1 MNGIS
6 TLKLIFVILH
16 TLRKVILKINIMKK
30 RGSNLKLFWF
40 PVLFF
45 TFLILSSQ
53 LVFSQSR
60 NVGGL
65 LTISEINSPGVGGI
79 SISIKG
85 TSTET
90 VSDNDGEYRID
101 VLGDESVLVFSYPGM
116 ITQEIVVGDRSRIN
130 IDLIKLA
137 PEKPE
142 TVYVTQVNIILNE
155 SAVKLEKNVAK
166 VLQDRLKSN
175 SGITVTISKEQDL
188 KASLNIYLG
197 LANNSDRLEE
207 LFNRFN
213 MRMAGYNKPAA
224 EGYAVK
230 LVNLDNAPV
239 ILAVGADNRGVLY
252 AAGEILRQMEVYN
265 LAIRFKTF
273 DISSAPAYRFRGAN
287 NPQGG
292 TMRKFTKSRA
302 WTTDEWKDV
311 ILDYALAGANCFY
324 AEQWGSGGER
334 NDFLKSFDLMT
345 TVGIRPNQYHGEFP
359 EEWKSSGL
367 SDWEWINSNWICPN
381 IPEARE
387 AILQQWTEKLNK
399 LGDHDILRFYAGDPG
414 GCRDERC
421 MPWGLTFALLCE
433 DITKIALKT
442 HPDLIVLIANQDLT
456 NEGDYAIFDYLSE
469 KPQNWLYGIAYGP
482 GSNAMSWYFRHKL
495 NEDMFEYPGYGW
507 LNRYL
512 AETLNALP
520 KDQKIV
526 HYSDITHW
534 TMAQYNV
541 ESPERNIAKSYG
553 RRTWHTRPLAL
564 YKIFQA
570 IMPFSQGDI
579 IYTEGYH
586 DHFNQYFWHRL
597 LWNPHLEAKEVVQ
610 EYCRIYFGD
619 NSSDLMTEAIFQLE
633 KNLEIPLATNDGI
646 DRYYVLVKEAGRLM
660 PENIMKNNH
669 LWRLFMQ
676 KAALD
681 KYVQLKLQRELFQEE
696 RVRQYLEQ
704 GIESWELN
712 TSIDK
717 SITVLDEPKET
728 PVMAFYR
735 EEADNL
741 GIESEQLFGIRNV
754 GYFRLE
760 QDLRDLKGLSALL
773 NKGKSTRSK
782 KEKKKIM
789 TSVILDTQK
798 KTDYGRVHW

>member
-1 MNGIS
+1 MVS
-6 TLKLIFVILH
+6 A
-16 TLRKVILKINIMKK
+16 
-30 RGSNLKLFWF
+30 
-40 PVLFF
+40 
-45 TFLILSSQ
+45 
-53 LVFSQSR
+53 QSR
-60 NVGGL
+60 TVGGL
-65 LTISEINSPGVGGI
+65 LTVGDINNPGIGGI

-85 TSTET
+85 TSTTT
-90 VSDNDGEYRID
+90 VSDNDGEYRIS
-101 VLGDESVLVFSYPGM
+101 VLGDKSVLVFSYPGM
-116 ITQEIVVGDRSRIN
+116 ITQEIVVGDRSRIDV
-130 IDLIKLA
+130 DLIKIVS
-137 PEKPE
+137 ERSQ
-142 TVYVTQVNIILNE
+142 TVYATRINIVLNE
-155 SAVKLEKNVAK
+155 NATKVEENVAK
-166 VLQDRLKSN
+166 VLQDRLKRN
-175 SGITVTISKEQDL
+175 SKVSVDISKERDITSKL
-188 KASLNIYLG
+188 HIYLG
-197 LANNSDRLEE
+197 LANKSDLLEQ
-207 LFNRFN
+207 LFNKYN
-213 MRMAGYNKPAA
+213 MRLPGYNKTAA

-230 LVNLDNAPV
+230 LVNLDNAPA
-239 ILAVGADNRGVLY
+239 IIAVGTDNRGVLY
-252 AAGEILRQMEVYN
+252 AAGEILRQLTVEP
-265 LAIRFKTF
+265 LAVVFTTF

-302 WTTDEWKDV
+302 WTTDEWKEV
-311 ILDYALAGANCFY
+311 ILDYALAGANSFY
-324 AEQWGSGGER
+324 AETWGNGGER

-345 TVGIRPNQYHGEFP
+345 TVGIRPNQYQGDFP

-387 AILQQWTEKLNK
+387 ALLKQWTEKLNT

-421 MPWGLTFALLCE
+421 DPWGLTFALLCE
-433 DITKIALKT
+433 DISKIALKT
-442 HPDLIVLIANQDLT
+442 HPNLIVLIANQDLT

-469 KPQNWLYGIAYGP
+469 NPQDWLYGIAYGP

-534 TMAQYNV
+534 IMAQYNV
-541 ESPERNIAKSYG
+541 ETPERNIAKSFG

-597 LWNPHLEAKEVVQ
+597 LWNPHSEAKEVVE
-610 EYCRIYFGD
+610 EYCRINFGD
-619 NSSDLMTEAIFQLE
+619 EATDLMTEAIFQLE
-633 KNLEIPLATNDGI
+633 QNFEIPLATNDGI
-646 DRYYVLVKEAGRLM
+646 ERYYALVKEAGRLI
-660 PENIMKNNH
+660 PDNILENDH

-681 KYVQLKLQRELFQEE
+681 KYIQLKLQRELFQEE
-696 RVRQYLEQ
+696 RVRQYLQ
-704 GIESWELN
+704 YGLESGELN
-712 TSIDK
+712 TAIDQA
-717 SITVLDEPKET
+717 ITVLKEPKET
-728 PVMAFYR
+728 PVMEIYR
-735 EEADNL
+735 EEANKL
-741 GIESEQLFGIRNV
+741 GMESEQLFGVRNV
-754 GYFRLE
+754 GYTRLD
-760 QDLRDLKGLSALL
+760 QDLRDIKELSDSLE
-773 NKGKSTRSK
+773 KIKDTRSK
-782 KEKKKIM
+782 SEKKKLM
-789 TSVILDTQK
+789 TSAIMDTQK